1 MQISDLLKQYMNA
14 GSQSEP
20 ITKSKGVEKFSS
32 SISGLEKGSVF
43 EGTVNS
49 VRGNQVVLGLGNGQL
64 LTARMDMKLSLM
76 PGQSMFFQ
84 VKSNTGNQVAIT
96 PFTISGNGA
105 NYTLL
110 EALKVAGLP
119 TDGSYITMVDKMM
132 EEQMPID
139 KNSLNNMAR
148 VMLANPDID
157 VETLVL
163 MKKLQ
168 IPISVEFA
176 SQFENYLNDKQSI
189 CDAMNGFTKELSAL
203 FSKDM
208 PLEDMR
214 LIGSN
219 FLSVVTEGLEGN
231 TDTGNEIILN
241 ENLNIIKNA

>member
-1 MQISDLLKQYMNA
+1 
-14 GSQSEP
+14 
-20 ITKSKGVEKFSS
+20 
-32 SISGLEKGSVF
+32 
-43 EGTVNS
+43 
-49 VRGNQVVLGLGNGQL
+49 
-64 LTARMDMKLSLM
+64 MDMKLSLM

-168 IPISVEFA
+168 I
-176 SQFENYLNDKQSI
+176 L
-189 CDAMNGFTKELSAL
+189 L
-203 FSKDM
+203 
-208 PLEDMR
+208 
-214 LIGSN
+214 
-219 FLSVVTEGLEGN
+219 
-231 TDTGNEIILN
+231 
-241 ENLNIIKNA
+241 